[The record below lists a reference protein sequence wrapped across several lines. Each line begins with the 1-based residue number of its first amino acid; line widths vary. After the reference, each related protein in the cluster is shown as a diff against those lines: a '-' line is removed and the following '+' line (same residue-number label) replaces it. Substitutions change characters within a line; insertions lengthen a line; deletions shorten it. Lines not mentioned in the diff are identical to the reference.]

1 MLHFLDCIEG
11 IKWGRGG
18 VRAGMERRGCVFC
31 LLHPFKLISSTPSNP
46 HREVIVKYKI
56 LNFPHF
62 QVRYI
67 AERASDVVRNL
78 LLFLDFSTTL

>member
-1 MLHFLDCIEG
+1 MG
-11 IKWGRGG
+11 ARGSKSG
-18 VRAGMERRGCVFC
+18 DGKKGGCVFC